1 MLRMGMKGWWWLQMR
16 FSVFFCR
23 GLVVVQVQTIDLLL
37 HALQSSKD
45 HIDNRIGNVVGFKV
59 EVGVVI

>member
-1 MLRMGMKGWWWLQMR
+1 MR